1 MPSHKQDQPLK
12 SPIESPSADLPW
24 LGACRAAESKQ
35 AVGLRVLD
43 LRDVTTFTDFF
54 IVCGG
59 TNSRQIQAISDEITL
74 QLKKQGEL
82 PVSVEGYQNAEW
94 VLIDYGDYIVHVF
107 SEKARAYY
115 DIERLWRGAKEVTP
129 PAAK

>member
-1 MPSHKQDQPLK
+1 VSSHKQAQSLK
-12 SPIESPSADLPW
+12 SPSESVSPDRPW
-24 LGACRAAESKQ
+24 LAACRAAESKK

-54 IVCGG
+54 VVCGG

-82 PVSVEGYQNAEW
+82 PVSVEGYENAEW
-94 VLIDYGDYIVHVF
+94 VLVDYGDYIVHVF

-115 DIERLWRGAKEVTP
+115 DIERLWRSAKEVAP
-129 PAAK
+129 PAAE

>member
-1 MPSHKQDQPLK
+1 MSSHKQDQLPQ
-12 SPIESPSADLPW
+12 PPTESLPPDSPW
-24 LGACRAAESKQ
+24 LGAYRAAESKK

-54 IVCGG
+54 VICGG

-82 PVSVEGYQNAEW
+82 PVSVEGYENAEW

-115 DIERLWRGAKEVTP
+115 DIERLWRGAKEVEP
-129 PAAK
+129 PAAE

>member
-1 MPSHKQDQPLK
+1 MPSHKKNQSLK
-12 SPIESPSADLPW
+12 SPSESVSPAVPW
-24 LGACRAAESKQ
+24 LAAYRAAESKK
-35 AVGLRVLD
+35 AVDLRVLD

-59 TNSRQIQAISDEITL
+59 TNSRQIQAISDETTL

-82 PVSVEGYQNAEW
+82 PVSVEGYANAEW

-115 DIERLWRGAKEVTP
+115 DIERLWRGAKEVTL
-129 PAAK
+129 PAAE